1 MKLHKQLLSL
11 LLFFFTL
18 TIFAQST
25 EKPFWE
31 AFPKPD
37 KWVTDYEDIFTDNQ
51 ELALIEMVTAYEKKT
66 GVSIIIVTLN
76 SPKGLDQI
84 TVDIATQWLAPKK
97 VVDNSILIAIS
108 KGMHRMRI
116 QNGNKIKETIS
127 DAETKDII
135 NNVFVPEFQK
145 NNYYEATSNG
155 IMAISKQLKHLEK
168 PVTDK

>member
-1 MKLHKQLLSL
+1 MKLHKRLLPFI
-11 LLFFFTL
+11 LLFFAFSG
-18 TIFAQST
+18 FAQST

-37 KWVTDYEDIFTDNQ
+37 KWVNDYEDIYNDTQ
-51 ELALIEMVTAYEKKT
+51 EIALIEMVTAYEKKT
-66 GVSIIIVTLN
+66 GVSIIVVTLN

-97 VVDNSILIAIS
+97 VADNSILIAIS

-116 QNGNKIKETIS
+116 QNGNKIKEIIS

-155 IMAISKQLKHLEK
+155 IMEISKQLKQLEK
-168 PVTDK
+168 PVKDK